1 MLNQVT
7 LIGSLGRDAELR
19 RLPNG
24 MEVLNF
30 SVATYDSYKD
40 KTSGEWKKITDWHN
54 VQIFKPSPSM
64 VDRFKKG
71 VLVFV
76 TGKYKSSTY
85 TKKDGTQTKEYHVL
99 ADKAVSLDK
108 NSDTVKQAQERQ
120 QESVDGISDDIPF

>member
-7 LIGSLGRDAELR
+7 LIGSLGKDAELR

-40 KTSGEWKKITDWHN
+40 KASGEWKKITDWHN
-54 VQIFKPSPSM
+54 VQIFKPTSSM
-64 VDRFKKG
+64 VDKFKKG
-71 VLVFV
+71 SLVFV

-85 TKKDGTQTKEYHVL
+85 TKKDGTQVKEYHVL
-99 ADKAVSLDK
+99 ADKAVSLEK
-108 NSDTVKQAQERQ
+108 NSDTVKHAQVRQ
-120 QESVDGISDDIPF
+120 PEPDNYINDDVPF